1 MLTERERKLAERAV
15 PLVRKVA
22 LSMGRRVRGATLDD
36 LVSVGSVAGVEAA
49 RTFDDSRGVPFEGFA
64 YKRIRGAMLREG
76 LKEATG
82 SMHYAITRALRDDG
96 PDFLPPSDL
105 SLDEA
110 LEDTPEKAR
119 ARGVAWLKRQAAEQV
134 IGSLMAEP
142 DKGRT
147 ASEELHQQR
156 LSRRLLG
163 AIAELDE
170 QERYFVRRYYADD
183 ATLDTIAGELGI
195 VVRTVTRIHDRVK
208 TKLGKRLRRD
218 SD

>member
-1 MLTERERKLAERAV
+1 MLTDRERKLAERAV
-15 PLVRKVA
+15 PLVQKLARSV
-22 LSMGRRVRGATLDD
+22 GRRVRGASVDD

-82 SMHYAITRALRDDG
+82 SMHYAITRALRADD
-96 PDFLPPSDL
+96 PDFLPPSEL
-105 SLDEA
+105 SLDQA

-119 ARGVAWLKRQAAEQV
+119 TRCVAWLKRQAAEQV
-134 IGSLMAEP
+134 IGSLMASPE
-142 DKGRT
+142 KATT
-147 ASEELHQQR
+147 ASEELHKEQ
-156 LSRRLLG
+156 LSLRLLT

-170 QERYFVRRYYADD
+170 QERYFVRRFYADD
-183 ATLDTIAGELGI
+183 ATLETIAGELG
-195 VVRTVTRIHDRVK
+195 VVIRTVTRIHDRVK
-208 TKLGKRLRRD
+208 TKLGKRLRRE

>member
-15 PLVRKVA
+15 PLVQRLA
-22 LSMGRRVRGATLDD
+22 LSVGRRLRGPNLDD

-49 RTFDDSRGVPFEGFA
+49 RTFDESRGVPFEGFA

-82 SMHYAITRALRDDG
+82 SMHYAITRALRDDA
-96 PDFLPPSDL
+96 PDFLPPSEL

-134 IGSLMAEP
+134 IGSLMADPE
-142 DKGRT
+142 KTRT
-147 ASEELHQQR
+147 ASEELHKSE
-156 LSRRLLG
+156 LSLRLLA

-170 QERYFVRRYYADD
+170 QERFFVRRFYADD
-183 ATLDTIAGELGI
+183 ATLETIATELGV
-195 VVRTVTRIHDRVK
+195 VVRTVTRVHDRVK
-208 TKLGKRLRRD
+208 TKLGKRLRREAD
-218 SD
+218 